1 MGALFGALAAL
12 CIGVADLFGRR
23 AVAAR
28 GAVAT
33 AMAMQAVATVAS
45 AATLLVIS
53 SRFDLG
59 DVVIG
64 AVSGIGLGVGL
75 ACYFGGLAR
84 STSTV
89 VSPIVATLSA
99 VVPLT
104 YAVVRG
110 ASVSVWSVA
119 GATIAIG
126 GLLLITIG
134 GGRVAHVA
142 TGVRWAIASGL
153 GYGVGLS
160 IVIEASETSGAWPAV
175 AQRAAAGGL
184 MLVVTLRSTGGLPTL
199 GGIRIVVLVAG
210 TFAALSTVFYLL
222 GVQADT
228 TPAVVTASMFP
239 AVTVAVG
246 RAFYGDTVSRSQL
259 LGLVVV
265 LIGVSAVVAA

>member
-1 MGALFGALAAL
+1 MGALFGALTAL
-12 CIGVADLFGRR
+12 SIGASDLFGRR

-33 AMAMQAVATVAS
+33 AMAMQVVATLAS
-45 AATLLVIS
+45 LATLLVVS
-53 SRFDLG
+53 SRFDVR

-64 AVSGIGLGVGL
+64 AISGIGLGVGL

-89 VSPIVATLSA
+89 VAPIVATLSA
-99 VVPLT
+99 VVPLA
-104 YAVVRG
+104 YAVARG
-110 ASVSVWSVA
+110 AELSVWSA
-119 GATIAIG
+119 IGAAVAIG
-126 GLLLITIG
+126 GLLLITVG

-142 TGVRWAIASGL
+142 TGTKWAIASGL

-160 IVIEASETSGAWPAV
+160 IVIEASEASGAWPAV
-175 AQRAAAGGL
+175 AQRAAAGLL
-184 MLVVTLRSTGGLPTL
+184 MVVVALRSTGGIPTL
-199 GGIRIVVLVAG
+199 GGVRVLVLVAG

-222 GVQADT
+222 GVQADP

-246 RAFYGDTVSRSQL
+246 RAFYGDTVSRKQL
-259 LGLVVV
+259 LGLFVV
-265 LIGVSAVVAA
+265 LIGVGTVVAA

>member
-1 MGALFGALAAL
+1 MGALFCALAAL
-12 CIGVADLFGRR
+12 CIGVSDLFGRR

-110 ASVSVWSVA
+110 APVSVWSVA

>member
-12 CIGVADLFGRR
+12 CIGVSDLFGRR